1 LIRLSGLEPGK
12 DVQIVFTGIRPGEKL
27 GEQLWEDDTILEPT
41 SHPDILRLEDN
52 HTLSGVEM
60 QDRLRELA
68 DLVQRGQTGEMIELL
83 NQTVGGTLGQLPP
96 PEWTSL

>member
-1 LIRLSGLEPGK
+1 
-12 DVQIVFTGIRPGEKL
+12 
-27 GEQLWEDDTILEPT
+27 
-41 SHPDILRLEDN
+41 
-52 HTLSGVEM
+52 M

-68 DLVQRGQTGEMIELL
+68 DLVQRGQTGDMIELL